1 MQMSDFP
8 PDTFKIRTVEAG
20 DVIFLEGQPADNA
33 YVILR
38 GIAEVVVQD
47 AAGETI
53 PINRM
58 KPGELFG
65 ELAILTDAK
74 VRTATVM
81 AAEKCELIEIKR
93 DVFEGRLGKA
103 DPLLRFMLDHVSRR
117 LVKLTE
123 KVIGENNRR

>member
-1 MQMSDFP
+1 MQISDFP

-38 GIAEVVVQD
+38 GHAEVVVQD
-47 AAGETI
+47 GTGQTI

-58 KPGELFG
+58 NPGELFG
-65 ELAILTDAK
+65 ELALLTDTK
-74 VRTATVM
+74 LRTATVM

-93 DVFEGRLGKA
+93 DVFEGRLAKT
-103 DPLLRFMLDHVSRR
+103 DPLIRFMLDHVSQR
-117 LVKLTE
+117 LVKLTA
-123 KVIGENNRR
+123 KVVNERAE